1 MKLVVVLLVTL
12 TVLCAGQSVR
22 SSLSDASSVRG
33 ATQTIIDPRLESV
46 RLKGNKL
53 IVTGRDFSDGATI
66 VINNEAVVTR
76 NDSES
81 PTTRLIAKKGGE
93 RIPFNSI
100 ARIYVENPDT
110 GFSESLEYF
119 RRRSL
124 FSLLLPLAG
133 YENAVKLQVGDYLF
147 VRDLE
152 RATRWFA
159 DPNTIV
165 RVFDVRLP
173 SDEYWSFQAVQPGV
187 FRFYAEQHNGGEV
200 PPFVFYNMQVI
211 VE

>member
-1 MKLVVVLLVTL
+1 MKLVVALLVTF
-12 TVLCAGQSVR
+12 TFLCAGQLVRTSVSDM
-22 SSLSDASSVRG
+22 SSACG
-33 ATQTIIDPRLESV
+33 NTQTIIDPRLEGV

-53 IVTGRDFSDGATI
+53 IVTGRDFAGGATI
-66 VINNEAVVTR
+66 LINDEAVVTR

-81 PTTRLIAKKGGE
+81 PANRLIAKKGGK

-110 GFSESLEYF
+110 GFSDSLRYF

-124 FSLLLPLAG
+124 FSLVLP
-133 YENAVKLQVGDYLF
+133 NAYLGVTLQVGDYFF
-147 VRDLE
+147 VIGLE
-152 RATRWFA
+152 RATSWFA

-173 SDEYWSFQAVQPGV
+173 SDEYWSFKAVQPGV
-187 FRFYAEQHNGGEV
+187 CRFHAEIHNGGEA
-200 PPFVFYNMQVI
+200 PPFVLYDTVI
-211 VE
+211 VVE